1 MAAGHRTLL
10 FSQSRVMLDVIAA
23 ALAARG
29 VPFLRIDGAVASAAD
44 RQVRCPARRGG
55 GAAAR
60 GRPAPGRAAR
70 PPPPAAPR
78 PPPPPPPPPGR
89 ALPVRTRCGSASRGR
104 VGPATRVPAPIDRRA
119 AHVRRTVAAK
129 DGAAMAGV

>member
-1 MAAGHRTLL
+1 VAAGHRTLL

-44 RQVRCPARRGG
+44 RQVRCPG
-55 GAAAR
+55 
-60 GRPAPGRAAR
+60 
-70 PPPPAAPR
+70 PPPLGPPR
-78 PPPPPPPPPGR
+78 PPPPPPPPGR

>member
-1 MAAGHRTLL
+1 VAAGHRTLL

-44 RQVRCPARRGG
+44 RQVRCPA
-55 GAAAR
+55 GAA
-60 GRPAPGRAAR
+60 GPRA
-70 PPPPAAPR
+70 
-78 PPPPPPPPPGR
+78 PPPPPPPPGR

>member
-44 RQVRCPARRGG
+44 RQVRG
-55 GAAAR
+55 
-60 GRPAPGRAAR
+60 
-70 PPPPAAPR
+70 PP
-78 PPPPPPPPPGR
+78 PPPPPPPPPGAPCLCAR
-89 ALPVRTRCGSASRGR
+89 GAGAQAAAASGQRHACLRPSTGGLHMFAARWPQKMGLQWLVCEEAR
-104 VGPATRVPAPIDRRA
+104 VQA
-119 AHVRRTVAAK
+119 
-129 DGAAMAGV
+129 

>member
-44 RQVRCPARRGG
+44 RQVRCPARTPPCAPCLYARGAG
-55 GAAAR
+55 ARAAA
-60 GRPAPGRAAR
+60 
-70 PPPPAAPR
+70 
-78 PPPPPPPPPGR
+78 
-89 ALPVRTRCGSASRGR
+89 ASGQLH
-104 VGPATRVPAPIDRRA
+104 AAPIDRRA
-119 AHVRRTVAAK
+119 ARVRRTVAAK
-129 DGAAMAGV
+129 DGAAVAGA

>member
-44 RQVRCPARRGG
+44 RQVRCPAR
-55 GAAAR
+55 
-60 GRPAPGRAAR
+60 
-70 PPPPAAPR
+70 
-78 PPPPPPPPPGR
+78 PPPPGR